1 MKRLMWQF
9 EWQDI
14 EFRKLGVKLK
24 FFNRASA
31 DFYSTFY
38 KELFYRYAG
47 YDDLPKNWRDEKY
60 KTAKSIAQFLKGKK
74 KIMSVGCGLGYIEKC
89 LVELKPRCHIDAYDF
104 SMDASLWLHSVEGIR
119 VIQELEKGDK
129 YDFIYCTQ
137 LLYALTDKEIYDF
150 AVFLRSVLDNNAVF
164 LTVDTSV
171 DNRENGIA
179 TTLKVRIKQEINFFF
194 RPVYYFLRQKHKAQF
209 WGWTRDNSALIR
221 IFREAGFDVDNSFS
235 AVGQSF
241 LVFRIPQSRDL

>member
-1 MKRLMWQF
+1 VKRLMWQF

-47 YDDLPKNWRDEKY
+47 YDELPKNWRDEKY
-60 KTAKSIAQFLKGKK
+60 KTAKSVAQLLKGKK

-89 LVELKPRCHIDAYDF
+89 IVELKPHCQIDAYDF
-104 SMDASLWLHSVEGIR
+104 SMDASFWLNSVEGIR

-129 YDFIYCTQ
+129 CDFIYCTQ

-150 AVFLRSVLDNNAVF
+150 AVF
-164 LTVDTSV
+164 
-171 DNRENGIA
+171 
-179 TTLKVRIKQEINFFF
+179 
-194 RPVYYFLRQKHKAQF
+194 
-209 WGWTRDNSALIR
+209 
-221 IFREAGFDVDNSFS
+221 
-235 AVGQSF
+235 
-241 LVFRIPQSRDL
+241 